1 MHRPSDEIFVLWLW
15 SAGSPSK
22 NQSTRTGVVHYNTDT
37 GAIVF
42 FNIKSTMGF
51 FNKLKEQALEKAKE
65 EMMAQLGLGGGGG
78 GEDDK
83 PKQMTKEEFEE
94 TKPDELRKD
103 IRMISGCQDT

>member
-1 MHRPSDEIFVLWLW
+1 
-15 SAGSPSK
+15 
-22 NQSTRTGVVHYNTDT
+22 
-37 GAIVF
+37 
-42 FNIKSTMGF
+42 MGF